1 MERRTSFLPKVM
13 SEMASFEQMVGKL
26 HSGWSWSNSTV
37 TRLLH
42 EMTSLLWL
50 RCCFTRIKWLQNR
63 HYCLGV
69 LMMMRPVQ
77 LTRTYHSYSW
87 QQMLDIN
94 RTSSSPARCFNSFG
108 QFGDWERL
116 SFPEV
121 EMFIRCNGR
130 KVFSISW
137 GIYFQQVSVWR
148 GGSGSKPISFRETQ
162 TSSSTV
168 ITNSTNANCLWK

>member
-1 MERRTSFLPKVM
+1 M
-13 SEMASFEQMVGKL
+13 GKL

-69 LMMMRPVQ
+69 LTMKRPVQ

-137 GIYFQQVSVWR
+137 GDLLSTSIGLKRRQRKQTNFFPR
-148 GGSGSKPISFRETQ
+148 NTNILINGNNEFHESKLAMKIKVAKKT
-162 TSSSTV
+162 
-168 ITNSTNANCLWK
+168 